1 MPQVKPAEV
10 LELLSRELKT
20 NILLEHGQVATI
32 VASKI
37 TDSVLYAVVDVD
49 TQRPSNPLI
58 GLVLNASDWDTE
70 DKARSDLFVVVASCL
85 EPGYGLEQEELESL
99 PRRDYE
105 QGRHIA
111 WKFRQSAPL
120 GVALPSREEAIAGW
134 IDS

>member
-70 DKARSDLFVVVASCL
+70 DKARSD
-85 EPGYGLEQEELESL
+85 
-99 PRRDYE
+99 
-105 QGRHIA
+105 
-111 WKFRQSAPL
+111 
-120 GVALPSREEAIAGW
+120 
-134 IDS
+134 